1 MVNRYVF
8 QRLMALTI
16 RHLQSKTI
24 RDPVTPGQ
32 RERVGG
38 ALIHYWWKRALA
50 QLLRETV
57 AVPRKLKTS
66 CQRTLPC

>member
-8 QRLMALTI
+8 QRLMALAI

-32 RERVGG
+32 KERGVGG
-38 ALIHYWWKRALA
+38 ER
-50 QLLRETV
+50 LLFTIGGN
-57 AVPRKLKTS
+57 AH
-66 CQRTLPC
+66 

>member
-8 QRLMALTI
+8 QRLMALAI

-32 RERVGG
+32 KERGG
-38 ALIHYWWKRALA
+38 GGGGGTTLIHYWWKCTLA
-50 QLLRETV
+50 QLLCETV
-57 AVPRKLKTS
+57 GGAQET
-66 CQRTLPC
+66 